1 MIVLVRVPVGP
12 RLPGSMWDRFFELD
26 PALSMK
32 KAHRELGR
40 YSHYQVRPVEEAV

>member
-12 RLPGSMWDRFFELD
+12 HLPGSMWDRFFDLD
-26 PALSMK
+26 ASLSMK

-40 YSHYQVRPVEEAV
+40 YSHYQVRPLTEA